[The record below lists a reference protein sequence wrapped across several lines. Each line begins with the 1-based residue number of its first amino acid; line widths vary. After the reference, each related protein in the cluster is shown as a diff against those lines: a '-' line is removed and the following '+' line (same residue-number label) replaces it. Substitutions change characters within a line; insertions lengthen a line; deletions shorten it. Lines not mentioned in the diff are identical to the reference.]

1 MIKTELFWPHMLSGV
16 FSGFSSLSPFSRYCL
31 MSLLSIP
38 WYGGAPNEK
47 SSQSRTPKDHWR
59 KQKQK
64 KDKERQRQRNKQNF
78 SLKCVS
84 AYHITFLSEN
94 VLCHCFKAH
103 PFHWQF
109 SSITSHGILVFI
121 IQFSC
126 QTKVCNFHHQIVIQP
141 EDNQRVQ
148 NTLTKDFV
156 VDQNGIILTTYMQF
170 LAAKSLWTI
179 FISVRYAIPFAVP
192 SPNPSNRFV
201 SIA

>member
-1 MIKTELFWPHMLSGV
+1 MFGLTCCQEYFLVSAVFHHSQGIVSCLCCLFLGMEILPMKTLPRAEHH
-16 FSGFSSLSPFSRYCL
+16 RTTDRNKKK
-31 MSLLSIP
+31 I
-38 WYGGAPNEK
+38 NEK
-47 SSQSRTPKDHWR
+47 QEQW
-59 KQKQK
+59 
-64 KDKERQRQRNKQNF
+64 NKQHF
-78 SLKCVS
+78 LLKCIS